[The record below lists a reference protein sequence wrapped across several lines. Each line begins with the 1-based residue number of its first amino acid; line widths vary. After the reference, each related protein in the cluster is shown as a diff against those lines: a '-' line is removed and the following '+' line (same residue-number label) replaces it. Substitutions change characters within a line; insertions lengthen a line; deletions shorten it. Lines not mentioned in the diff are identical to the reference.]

1 MRYRTDMTKILLAGA
16 TGLVGSHALTLLLA
30 DDRVSQ
36 LVAPT
41 RRPLPPH
48 PKLVN
53 PLTDSASLPSD
64 APWWAVDG
72 GICAIGTTRAKAGS
86 AAAFRAIDR
95 DYVLAIARHARTA
108 GARRFAHTSS
118 MGANPRAPLFY
129 SRTKGE
135 AEAEISRLGFPSL
148 TIVRPGLLGGNRN
161 EHRPMEQAMERLL
174 RIAAPILPPVAR
186 ISPAITV
193 AHLLVEAA
201 LTGPD
206 GTRIIS
212 SGDIARM
219 RHR

>member
-1 MRYRTDMTKILLAGA
+1 MTKILLAGA
-16 TGLVGSHALTLLLA
+16 TGLVGGEALALMLA

-48 PKLVN
+48 PKLNN
-53 PLTDSASLPSD
+53 PLTDSNALPSD

-72 GICAIGTTRAKAGS
+72 VVCAIGTTRAKAGS

-95 DYVLAIARHARTA
+95 DYVLAIARHARAA
-108 GARRFAHTSS
+108 GARRFALTSS
-118 MGANPRAPLFY
+118 MGANPRSPLLY

-135 AEAEISRLGFPSL
+135 VEAGISRLGFPSL
-148 TIVRPGLLGGNRN
+148 TVVRPGLLGGRRD

-174 RIAAPILPPVAR
+174 RIAAPILPPAAR

-201 LTGPD
+201 LTDPD